1 MRIPN
6 VQDLRMRPEYIR
18 YVIIFQ
24 TAAGPRLA
32 TTYRHAERVYN
43 DNNVEKVWLVD
54 LQEEKVQ
61 TFNRAE
67 FSQFLRLW
75 KQNYLNTYW
84 EY

>member
-43 DNNVEKVWLVD
+43 DNNVEKVCVGRPAKGKGSD
-54 LQEEKVQ
+54 P
-61 TFNRAE
+61 
-67 FSQFLRLW
+67 
-75 KQNYLNTYW
+75 
-84 EY
+84 